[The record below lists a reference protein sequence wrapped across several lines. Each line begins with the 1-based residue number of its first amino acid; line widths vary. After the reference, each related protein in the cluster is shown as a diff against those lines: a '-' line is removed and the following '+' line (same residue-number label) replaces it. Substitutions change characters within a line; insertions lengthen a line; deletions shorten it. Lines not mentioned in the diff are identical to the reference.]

1 MTKLI
6 TLAKVAPALALAAAA
21 TIATFAGIGA
31 AEAKGGSK
39 GYYVQEYTFAK
50 PMHGYSGRSGNYM
63 CDYQRLPNR
72 VCTMDKNGNEKCF
85 IKDWTLRQ
93 HCY

>member
-1 MTKLI
+1 MTKF
-6 TLAKVAPALALAAAA
+6 TTLALAATALAA
-21 TIATFAGIGA
+21 AVSANTA

-39 GYYVQEYTFAK
+39 GYFVQEYTFQK
-50 PMHGYSGRSGNYM
+50 PMHGYSGRAGNYM

-72 VCTMDKNGNEKCF
+72 VCVLNANGTEKCF
-85 IKDWTLRQ
+85 IKNWTLRQ

>member
-6 TLAKVAPALALAAAA
+6 TLAKVAPALALAAIAAVTSIAA
-21 TIATFAGIGA
+21 TGA
-31 AEAKGGSK
+31 AEARGGSK
-39 GYYVQEYTFAK
+39 EYFVQHYTFKK
-50 PMHGYSGRSGNYM
+50 PMHGFSGRAGNYM